1 MRKIQLLIAVLLL
14 SAGAFA
20 QTITGVVNGSDGKP
34 MNGATVS
41 LLHAKDS
48 SVVKLDATKE
58 EGRFRFSEAKDGNY
72 LISVTNV
79 GHSKYISTPFSV
91 AGADVALPAIALTKS
106 ADDLKGVTVTAR
118 RPIVEVKADKT
129 IVNVE
134 GTINS
139 VGNDALELLRK
150 SPGVTVDKD
159 DNISLSGKNGVQVY
173 IDGKPTPLNGT
184 DLSHSLKSL
193 QSSQIEAIE
202 IITNPSAKFEAA
214 GNAGIINIRLKKN
227 KAYGTNGSV
236 NAGYAIGVFPKYN
249 GSFSL
254 NHRNKN
260 INLYG
265 TYSVSKGLNNNSMEL
280 YRTVADTV
288 FNQKGFLRYD
298 NQRHNV
304 QVGS

>member
-79 GHSKYISTPFSV
+79 GHSKYISTPFAV

-139 VGNDALELLRK
+139 VGSDALELLRK
-150 SPGVTVDKD
+150 APGVTVDKD
-159 DNISLSGKNGVQVY
+159 DNLSLSGKNGVQVY
-173 IDGKPTPLNGT
+173 IDGRPTPLSGQ
-184 DLSHSLKSL
+184 DLANYLRSI
-193 QSSQIEAIE
+193 QSSNIESIE
-202 IITNPSAKFEAA
+202 MITNPSAKYEAA

-227 KAYGTNGSV
+227 KSFGTNINV
-236 NAGYAIGVFPKYN
+236 NDCLKIDFYPKYN
-249 GSFSL
+249 GGITL
-254 NHRNKN
+254 NHRDKN
-260 INLYG
+260 VNIFG
-265 TYSVSKGLNNNSMEL
+265 TYSIN
-280 YRTVADTV
+280 
-288 FNQKGFLRYD
+288 
-298 NQRHNV
+298 
-304 QVGS
+304 